1 MVNKPIA
8 KQRTRYG
15 GFLQEKPVM
24 TSLITSLIAQIVNV
38 VYVGLKDRK
47 TDTVTDTRLVWEG
60 YGDKHPVPA
69 DKAAQLLRYKE
80 VWVTEDEFKKIKS
93 THRMR
98 KGVALRVE
106 AELADKSDIE
116 LVDDGGE
123 DEAVIEEATDEA
135 ASEQDNGVVGFIKR
149 YVLDTD
155 ISKKPARKILQAAL
169 PELVITDELI
179 DLAWRE
185 LGGH

>member
-1 MVNKPIA
+1 
-8 KQRTRYG
+8 
-15 GFLQEKPVM
+15 M